1 MKVEILQSDIDAA
14 VKAREQTRRTIQ
26 FCPVAQ
32 ALKRMFPQLADT
44 IEVGYTFAKIDG
56 RSYDLSEEAQHV
68 TYTSRE
74 NWHEVE
80 PTSFELRSRE

>member
-14 VKAREQTRRTIQ
+14 VKAREEKASITKNCIL
-26 FCPVAQ
+26 AQ
-32 ALKRMFPQLADT
+32 ALMRLFPQLADT
-44 IEVGYTFAKIDG
+44 IFVGYTFAVIDG
-56 RSYDLSEEAQHV
+56 RDYDLSEEGQKVAHV
-68 TYTSRE
+68 LQE